1 MGLVK
6 TYNPKL
12 VALVLFGQPITG
24 FADGTMI
31 EVERNSDSFTLQ
43 TGADGESARTA
54 NADKTGTI
62 KITLMQTSKSNDILS
77 AQLALDEATNL
88 GTGTAMCRDLGG
100 TTQVSSPECWVRK
113 PANPGFAKENGNREW
128 TIDCVDLF
136 MFVGGNL

>member
-12 VALVLFGQPITG
+12 VALVLFGAPITG

-31 EVERNSDSFTLQ
+31 EVERDSDSFTKNV
-43 TGADGESARTA
+43 GGDGEVARTA
-54 NADKTGTI
+54 NADKTGSI

-77 AQLALDEATNL
+77 AQLALDEASNL
-88 GTGTAMCRDLGG
+88 ATGTAMLRDLSGS
-100 TTQVSSPECWVRK
+100 TQVSSAECWIKK
-113 PANPGFAKENGNREW
+113 PAAVSFGKENGTREW

-136 MFVGGNL
+136 VAVGGNL